1 MMLFM
6 AVLDRENKNNHFDQ
20 ELEKMFKAG
29 VHFGY
34 SRSSR
39 HPKMTPYIFGLRNNV
54 EVFDLEKTKAK
65 LEEAL
70 AFIREL
76 GKKKKTIV
84 FVGTKPA
91 IRDIVKKAAQEAG
104 ASYVN
109 ERWLGGS
116 ITNFSVIRKRMD
128 YYENLKNEKETGG
141 LEKYTKKERLEIV
154 KKLEKLERNFGGLLS
169 LKKLPDAVL
178 VVDFK
183 EEKTAAKE
191 AADKNIPV
199 IAVLN
204 SDTNPEN
211 ISYPIPANDASR
223 ASADYLLSK
232 IAGAYREGKET
243 KETEEDSDKKSDK
256 KKEKE

>member
-6 AVLDRENKNNHFDQ
+6 AVIDQKNKIKEEKEEKPDHFDRE
-20 ELEKMFKAG
+20 LEEMFKAG

-34 SRSSR
+34 SRSAR
-39 HPKMTPYIFGLRNNV
+39 HPKMSPYIFGLRNNV
-54 EVFDLEKTKAK
+54 EIFDLEKTKTK
-65 LEEAL
+65 LEEAEV
-70 AFIREL
+70 FVRET
-76 GKKKKTIV
+76 GKEKKIIV

-91 IRDIVKKAAQEAG
+91 IRDLVKKAAQEAG
-104 ASYVN
+104 APYVI

-116 ITNFSVIRKRMD
+116 ITNFSIIRKRMD
-128 YYENLKNEKETGG
+128 YYENLKNEKESGE
-141 LEKYTKKERLEIV
+141 LDKYTKKERLEIA

-178 VVDFK
+178 IVDPK

-199 IAVLN
+199 IAILN

-211 ISYPIPANDASR
+211 ISYSIPANDASR
-223 ASADYLLSK
+223 ASVDYLLSK
-232 IAGAYREGKET
+232 IAKAYREGKET
-243 KETEEDSDKKSDK
+243 GEDADKNK
-256 KKEKE
+256 K